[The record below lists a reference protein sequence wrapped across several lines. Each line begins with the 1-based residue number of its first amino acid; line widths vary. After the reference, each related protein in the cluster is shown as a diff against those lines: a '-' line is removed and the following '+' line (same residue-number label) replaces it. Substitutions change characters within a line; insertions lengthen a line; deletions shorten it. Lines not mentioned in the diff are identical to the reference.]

1 MSATL
6 ATTITPDTV
15 ISFEINPGTLLQFL
29 ETRPE
34 GRPRLKC
41 YQGSVTLVSPGK
53 PHETAG
59 FRLDRLILAVC
70 LELRIRHTVLGST
83 TWKLPFGAGDTA
95 YEADQAYY
103 VQSHGT
109 ANDRQPP
116 DLAVEI
122 VVTNPEKK
130 ALLAGAVLRIP
141 ELWVL
146 DVPRHRLT
154 FHHLTTRGKNKG
166 TYRAKPTSRAFPILR
181 PDELLERLDD
191 PEPDDTAFHENCRA
205 WARKVLVPRT
215 LAPKGGD

>member
-6 ATTITPDTV
+6 TTTITPDTV
-15 ISFEINPGTLLQFL
+15 ISFEINPGTLLQYL

-34 GRPRLKC
+34 GGPRLKC

-53 PHETAG
+53 PHERAG
-59 FRLDRLILAVC
+59 FRLTSLVLAVC
-70 LELRIRHTVLGST
+70 LELRIRHTGLSST

-95 YEADQAYY
+95 YEADQAYH
-103 VQSHGT
+103 VQSYGT

-122 VVTNPEKK
+122 VVSNPERK
-130 ALLAGAVLRIP
+130 ALLAGSLLGIP

-146 DVPRHRLT
+146 DIPRHRLT

-166 TYRAKPTSRAFPILR
+166 TSQVKPTSRAFPFLR
-181 PDELLERLDD
+181 SDEVLERLDD
-191 PEPDDTAFHENCRA
+191 PEPDDTAFHESCRA
-205 WARKVLVPRT
+205 WAMKVLVPRPR
-215 LAPKGGD
+215 A